1 MIDGI
6 SLAAVGAGSG
16 WGVLA
21 VVLLTIF
28 RMIARGRLITPREAD
43 AMQRRIDK
51 QDESLVLKD
60 ATIAKFAEGVELN
73 NDLVRAFLHVAR
85 NPGPEKGPPS

>member
-6 SLAAVGAGSG
+6 SLTQAGTGAG

-21 VVLLTIF
+21 VVLLALF
-28 RMIARGRLITPREAD
+28 RMIATGKLLTQREGD

-51 QDESLVLKD
+51 QDEALATKD
-60 ATIAKFAEGVELN
+60 ATIARFTEGVEMN
-73 NDLVRAFLHVAR
+73 NDLVRAFLTVAR
-85 NPGPEKGPPS
+85 HAAEEKGS

>member
-6 SLAAVGAGSG
+6 PIGEASIYAG

-21 VVLLTIF
+21 AVLLILF
-28 RMIARGRLITPREAD
+28 RQISRGNLLTKREGD

-51 QDESLVLKD
+51 QEEALALKD
-60 ATIAKFAEGVELN
+60 ATIAKFTDGIELN
-73 NDLVRAFLHVAR
+73 NDLVRAFLRVA
-85 NPGPEKGPPS
+85 EKRPPS